1 MRSCIADENGWKR
14 EKHMLPTKAF
24 PFILIYISWMHFYRD
39 FLIFPFPSW
48 LPVPHRTAPHR
59 TQTLFIQWAYNFR
72 FQLHFHSLFHFTF
85 CAESKVPLRQLN
97 AVDFLNFS
105 FSFYARLSFGCSCV
119 RSKEFQITK
128 CFCSWNLL
136 PALMWCFVKT
146 KPFPYTVDPL
156 YDKWFVA
163 DEKGWSHKV
172 NMFFASQ
179 IDGNW
184 LKSKMLSNRTK
195 LVRRKSN
202 GKSWQGVLFNDSI
215 NCSKFVPF

>member
-1 MRSCIADENGWKR
+1 MRMVEKEKNTCFQQKR
-14 EKHMLPTKAF
+14 FHTDIYFLNALLPGFSYFSVSVLA
-24 PFILIYISWMHFYRD
+24 SR
-39 FLIFPFPSW
+39 S
-48 LPVPHRTAPHR
+48 APHR

-72 FQLHFHSLFHFTF
+72 FQLHFHSLFRFTF

-172 NMFFASQ
+172 NMFFAS
-179 IDGNW
+179 
-184 LKSKMLSNRTK
+184 
-195 LVRRKSN
+195 
-202 GKSWQGVLFNDSI
+202 
-215 NCSKFVPF
+215 